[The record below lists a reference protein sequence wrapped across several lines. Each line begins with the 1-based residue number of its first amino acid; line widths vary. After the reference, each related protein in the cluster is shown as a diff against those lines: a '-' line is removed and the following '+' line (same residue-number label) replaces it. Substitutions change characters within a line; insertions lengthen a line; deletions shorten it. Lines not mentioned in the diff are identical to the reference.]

1 MTKMRTP
8 LIRSFSLFMVIFIIC
23 ISCKK
28 SNEIPS
34 DKIPIVETGGIMNI
48 TTTTALTGGGIITDN
63 DYTVTDRGVCW
74 STGSSP
80 TINDSRTHD
89 GAGAGGFTSFMTGLT
104 GDTRYYVRAYATNA
118 AGTGYGSA
126 MSFVTEPAVLPVVFT
141 DSIFDVTTVAA
152 SCNCTV
158 VSSGGAEIIAKGVCW
173 STESMPTIV
182 NEHKISPASE
192 SGAFSVNINGLIAN
206 TLYHVRA
213 YATNSKGT
221 AYGEQMNFRT
231 KHIYSGTVNDIDG
244 NIYNTIEIGQQ
255 TWMAENLKTTHYNDG
270 SEIFLLTDP
279 TAWMDIRDQA
289 FCWYNNDPA
298 SKNSCGALYNWFAVE
313 TGKLCPPGWHVPSYA
328 EWNQLLNTLGGINN
342 AGGRMM
348 DGEFNASGFTARYCG
363 NRSWDGSFSGSGTSA
378 GFWSTTIANP
388 NFLSYWFLKLD
399 KSFYDESAYAVFGSE
414 FRTAGLSVR
423 CVKD

>member
-1 MTKMRTP
+1 MRISPIYTFCLF
-8 LIRSFSLFMVIFIIC
+8 LIISLIC
-23 ISCKK
+23 SSCKK

-34 DKIPIVETGGIMNI
+34 DKIPIVETGGIVNI
-48 TTTTALTGGGIITDN
+48 TNTTALCGGGIITDN

-89 GAGAGGFTSFMTGLT
+89 GAGAGGFTSFMTGLM
-104 GDTRYYVRAYATNA
+104 GDTRYYVRAYASNA
-118 AGTGYGSA
+118 AGTGYGST
-126 MSFVTEPAVLPVVFT
+126 MSFVTGPAELPAVLT
-141 DSIFDVTTVAA
+141 DSIFNITTITA
-152 SCNCTV
+152 SCHGNT
-158 VSSGGAEIIAKGVCW
+158 VSSGGAEIIEKGICW
-173 STESMPTIV
+173 STVSMPTI
-182 NEHKISPASE
+182 NEHKISAGSG
-192 SGAFSVNINGLIAN
+192 SGAFSVNISGLTDN

-213 YATNSKGT
+213 FATNSKGIV
-221 AYGEQMNFRT
+221 YGEQVNFRT
-231 KHIYSGTVNDIDG
+231 KHVYSGTVTDFDG
-244 NIYNTIEIGQQ
+244 NIYNTIVIGQQ
-255 TWMAENLKTTHYNDG
+255 TWMADNLKTTHYNDG
-270 SEIFLLTDP
+270 SDIFLLSDP
-279 TAWMDIRDQA
+279 TSWMDIRDQA

-298 SKNSCGALYNWFAVE
+298 FKNSCGALYNWFAIE

-348 DGEFNASGFTARYCG
+348 DGEFNASGFTAKYCG
-363 NRSWDGSFSGSGTSA
+363 NRSWDGSFSGLGTSA

-399 KSFYDESAYAVFGSE
+399 KSYYDESAYAVFGSE